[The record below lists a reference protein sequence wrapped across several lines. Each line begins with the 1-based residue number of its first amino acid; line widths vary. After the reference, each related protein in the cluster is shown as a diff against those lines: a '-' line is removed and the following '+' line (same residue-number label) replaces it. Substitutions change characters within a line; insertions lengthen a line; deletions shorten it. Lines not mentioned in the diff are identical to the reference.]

1 MTIPDLR
8 PANEAGPQLLRRW
21 IDRAA
26 ARHPDK
32 PFIVAAEDGRALS
45 YAALR
50 DCTRR
55 MAAFLQARGLGVN
68 DRVALLSN
76 NSIEHLVC
84 YFGVMAYGATICTV
98 HVEMNR
104 NQLDN
109 IFTRLKPKLVLYEAG
124 LQLDDLLVQVSA
136 PRIPLGVLDQ
146 PPAETLFAALE
157 RSDPRDENVP
167 ARSTDD
173 AVILFTSGTRERP
186 KGVVLSFRELLANA
200 PPTADGFG
208 LTADDRI
215 YDYRSFNWCSA
226 QTLSAVPPL
235 MCGATLI
242 LGRRFSRSRFFDHI
256 RQHRATIAAG
266 NPTTLNLLLN
276 GADEVRREDVPC
288 LRYIT
293 SSSAPLTV
301 EEWRRFEDRFGI
313 PVAQGYGSSETGWI
327 AAISGD
333 ERRHGTVGRPLA
345 YHALAI
351 VDAEGRRRPQGE
363 IGEVEIGGFPDN
375 DYRYLADDGTVKVS
389 SRGRIRTGDLGAF
402 DADGYLRLVGREKE
416 LIIRGG
422 VNISPLEIDSVLMQV
437 ADVMEAA
444 SVGVPDPTYGEEVIA
459 YVVLRPGARAS
470 ADDILRHCH
479 AALPAFKAP
488 KCIVLSDALPKTER
502 GKLDRK
508 MLADRWRGQAT
519 EKKSGVTEDAGR
531 ATDDA

>member
-1 MTIPDLR
+1 VPQS
-8 PANEAGPQLLRRW
+8 AGPQILRYW

-26 ARHPDK
+26 MRSPDK
-32 PFIVAAEDGRALS
+32 PFIISAEDGRSISFRRLQDLS
-45 YAALR
+45 
-50 DCTRR
+50 RR
-55 MAAFLQARGLGVN
+55 MATYLAAQDIGVN
-68 DRVALLSN
+68 ERVALLSN
-76 NSIEHLVC
+76 NSIEHLAC

-109 IFTRLKPKLVLYEAG
+109 IFARLKPKLVLYEAG
-124 LQLDDLLVQVSA
+124 LQLDDLLAQVST

-146 PPAETLFAALE
+146 PPSETLFAALE
-157 RSDPRDENVP
+157 RCAPRDANVP
-167 ARSTDD
+167 ARPTDD

-200 PPTADGFG
+200 PPTAEGFG

-256 RQHRATIAAG
+256 RQHRATIATG

-276 GADEVRREDVPC
+276 GDDQVRREDLPS

-301 EEWRRFEDRFGI
+301 EEWRRFEARFGI

-333 ERRHGTVGRPLA
+333 KRRFGTVGRPLA
-345 YHALAI
+345 YHALTI
-351 VDAEGRRRPQGE
+351 VDAEGRPRPQGE
-363 IGEVEIGGFPDN
+363 IGEIEVGSFPDN

-389 SRGRIRTGDLGAF
+389 SRGRIRTGDLGIL
-402 DADGYLRLVGREKE
+402 DADGFLRLTGREKE

-422 VNISPLEIDSVLMQV
+422 VNISPLEIDSVLMQAPEV
-437 ADVMEAA
+437 VEAA

-459 YVVLRPGARAS
+459 YVVLRPGARVS
-470 ADDILRHCH
+470 AEDILRHCN

-488 KCIVLSDALPKTER
+488 KRIVLSDALPKTER
-502 GKLDRK
+502 GKLNRK
-508 MLADRWRGQAT
+508 ALAERWAGQTTTA
-519 EKKSGVTEDAGR
+519 DNR
-531 ATDDA
+531 